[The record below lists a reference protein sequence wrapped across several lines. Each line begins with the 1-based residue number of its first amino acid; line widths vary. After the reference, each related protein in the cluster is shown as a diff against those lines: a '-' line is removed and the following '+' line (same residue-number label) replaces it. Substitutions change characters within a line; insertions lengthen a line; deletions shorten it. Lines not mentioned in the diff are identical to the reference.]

1 MYVSQRKKL
10 EQQKLDLEQKI
21 NSLQILCKEFEHNDT
36 KTLIQQRLL
45 DHKKKFE
52 YIDERITIFD
62 RLYEEYILKIIQ
74 ILNKEKQSVMKN
86 LHMLR
91 DHPDILQELVK
102 DIKQKENA
110 FKDTMKLLQI

>member
-1 MYVSQRKKL
+1 
-10 EQQKLDLEQKI
+10 
-21 NSLQILCKEFEHNDT
+21 
-36 KTLIQQRLL
+36 
-45 DHKKKFE
+45 
-52 YIDERITIFD
+52 
-62 RLYEEYILKIIQ
+62 
-74 ILNKEKQSVMKN
+74 MKN